1 MRAAFRKSAQAPR
14 EEARKAV
21 EERRLWIK
29 ARLAKEFALASRNS
43 GQFGRRKEAPDD
55 RIH

>member
-1 MRAAFRKSAQAPR
+1 MRAAFRKSALALR

-29 ARLAKEFALASRNS
+29 AKLAKEFALASRNS
-43 GQFGRRKEAPDD
+43 GQFGRRKEVSDD
-55 RIH
+55 RVH